1 MTADSTNTAPLDSD
15 AVAAARR
22 RGMVLTLLGTALLST
37 SDALSKTL
45 TETYPVGEL
54 IFLRGLCVLIPVLLI
69 VRAQGGIASLRVA
82 DWRAQLVRGTLFVM
96 SGVFF
101 VTSLSLLPLPLVTTV
116 SFVAPIFTTLLAIP
130 LLGERVSW
138 PVWVAVF
145 AGFGGVVV
153 TLDPSGAPWSWA
165 ALLPVLG
172 ALAAS
177 LRDIL
182 TRRLSARET
191 SGAIMFYS
199 MALMVACAS
208 LSAPF
213 GWRWPDPLDLLLFLA
228 VGFLVGGAHT
238 LMIEGIRLC
247 EVSLIAPLKYV
258 MILYSIGYGALIWHD
273 LPSLQALLGTVI
285 IVASGVFIVRR
296 QARA

>member
-1 MTADSTNTAPLDSD
+1 MIAPEVSRALSRRVMMSRSAAANAPSTGSSAAQLQGAPAGPGGIPTPPTPANTACPGRPGS
-15 AVAAARR
+15 ARLPAWGAWGARAIRGARPGGGRVR
-22 RGMVLTLLGTALLST
+22 RGG
-37 SDALSKTL
+37 
-45 TETYPVGEL
+45 
-54 IFLRGLCVLIPVLLI
+54 
-69 VRAQGGIASLRVA
+69 VRVE
-82 DWRAQLVRGTLFVM
+82 
-96 SGVFF
+96 VFD
-101 VTSLSLLPLPLVTTV
+101 
-116 SFVAPIFTTLLAIP
+116 
-130 LLGERVSW
+130 
-138 PVWVAVF
+138 
-145 AGFGGVVV
+145 GFGGVVCRFV
-153 TLDPSGAPWSWA
+153 PWGAPWRWA
-165 ALLPVLG
+165 ALLPVVG
-172 ALAAS
+172 ACAAA
-177 LRDIL
+177 LRDII

-273 LPSLQALLGTVI
+273 LPSLQALLGTAIV
-285 IVASGVFIVRR
+285 VASGVFIVRR
-296 QARA
+296 QAQARGSVVGVGSGSVRS